1 MADVHVRFILAE
13 SEKMKKRFVC
23 IILLILLTFSTF
35 AVAYAATSIPKPP
48 WCPKCGTTSIVK
60 IGTMWTTSNPPQIYY
75 EVWRCT
81 NGHEFKNWP
90 NDCVPVSVDDLV
102 YIAE

>member
-1 MADVHVRFILAE
+1 MADVHVRFILAG

-35 AVAYAATSIPKPP
+35 AVAYAATSIPP

-90 NDCVPVSVDDLV
+90 NDYVPVSVDDLV